1 MSCSEDGLAYSKKII
16 EITEK
21 VEELLSAYSI
31 LKEENSN
38 LKMENETLK
47 DELEKQIEVI
57 NGLQGQKSIEQI
69 GQKIALSDNFE
80 KSEIKQQINEF
91 IKEIDKCV
99 AMLNN

>member
-1 MSCSEDGLAYSKKII
+1 MAVDYSKKIND
-16 EITEK
+16 ITEK

-38 LKMENETLK
+38 LKIENKELK
-47 DELEKQIEVI
+47 SKIDEQVEVI

-69 GQKIALSDNFE
+69 GQKIALSDNFD